1 MSGCSSLCVS
11 ALSSQ
16 SCPGLRT
23 LDLCW
28 AVGVKDSQIKDL
40 IVQPGEA
47 LNLSLLWPMCT
58 VWVKVTHSLFLSFTS
73 TFSCH
78 TGSESRSR
86 LRGLLTL
93 RLSGLDVSDST
104 LKMIVR
110 HMPSLRR
117 LDLSHCQGLTD
128 QSINLLTATG
138 CNTRNTLRQLNL
150 SGTWSLKIPLIF
162 DPTRQI
168 TCDWCCRNQ
177 QSLVNVLNSVSDQI
191 KGQKRHKYVI

>member
-1 MSGCSSLCVS
+1 MRHLYLLLLGPCVQCELKWLIHSSSLS
-11 ALSSQ
+11 
-16 SCPGLRT
+16 P
-23 LDLCW
+23 
-28 AVGVKDSQIKDL
+28 
-40 IVQPGEA
+40 
-47 LNLSLLWPMCT
+47 
-58 VWVKVTHSLFLSFTS
+58 

-78 TGSESRSR
+78 IGSESRSR

-162 DPTRQI
+162 DPTFCLGYPCGANTTRQI
-168 TCDWCCRNQ
+168 TCAWCCKNK
-177 QSLVNVLNSVSDQI
+177 VLNSVSDQI
-191 KGQKRHKYVI
+191 KGQKSHKCLI

>member
-1 MSGCSSLCVS
+1 MRVSVKFAELSGF
-11 ALSSQ
+11 AN
-16 SCPGLRT
+16 T
-23 LDLCW
+23 
-28 AVGVKDSQIKDL
+28 
-40 IVQPGEA
+40 
-47 LNLSLLWPMCT
+47 WPVLGRGCQRFTNKRPYCATRWGTYIYYNWVCT
-58 VWVKVTHSLFLSFTS
+58 VWVEVTHSLFLSFTS
-73 TFSCH
+73 AFSCH

-162 DPTRQI
+162 DPTFCCYPCGANTTRQI
-168 TCDWCCRNQ
+168 TCDWCCKNK
-177 QSLVNVLNSVSDQI
+177 VLLMS
-191 KGQKRHKYVI
+191 

>member
-23 LDLCW
+23 LDLSW
-28 AVGVKDSQIKDL
+28 TVGVKDSQIKDL

-47 LNLSLLWPMCT
+47 LIIMINGSVWTEMYSFSPLLSRQ
-58 VWVKVTHSLFLSFTS
+58 
-73 TFSCH
+73 

-93 RLSGLDVSDST
+93 RLAGLDVNDST

-110 HMPSLRR
+110 HMPSLRG

-150 SGTWSLKIPLIF
+150 SGTLHLLKIPMICSAYIVFRLSL
-162 DPTRQI
+162 
-168 TCDWCCRNQ
+168 WCPRKQ
-177 QSLVNVLNSVSDQI
+177 E
-191 KGQKRHKYVI
+191 